1 MKKIILFLLISF
13 AGISNSIAQQAEIFS
28 KDGKAIRGFDPVA
41 FFTLGKAEKGSE
53 AFTYNWKNTTWLFS
67 SKENLDAFKNDP
79 EKYSPQYG
87 GYCAYGTSDGHKAP
101 TETDTW
107 TIVNGKLYFNY
118 NQKVKSLWTKNQEA
132 LIIKADGIWPGIKNK
147 E

>member
-1 MKKIILFLLISF
+1 MKKIILFLLIAFS
-13 AGISNSIAQQAEIFS
+13 GISNATAQEAEIFS
-28 KDGKAIRGFDPVA
+28 KEGKAIRGFDPVA
-41 FFTLGKAEKGSE
+41 FFTIGKAEKGLE
-53 AFTYNWKNTTWLFS
+53 EFAYNWKNATWLFS
-67 SKENLDAFKNDP
+67 TKENREAFKANP

-107 TIVNGKLYFNY
+107 TVVNGKLYFNY
-118 NQKVKSLWTKNQEA
+118 NLKVKSLWTKNQDA
-132 LIIKADGIWPGIKNK
+132 LISKADSIWPSIKNK